1 MVIALLY
8 RSMVRPPPV
17 AEQLLYL
24 SPFLWNEFD
33 DNHAMMMMMIMVI
46 MIMIIMMMM
55 LMVIRVALETVVS
68 LEL

>member
-1 MVIALLY
+1 M
-8 RSMVRPPPV
+8 

-33 DNHAMMMMMIMVI
+33 DNHAMMMMMIMVT
-46 MIMIIMMMM
+46 MIMMMM
-55 LMVIRVALETVVS
+55 SMILMLMVIIVALETVVS